1 MLRLNID
8 VAPKKGDTMKIERV
22 ERVLVNKKIGEDIM
36 IDIKREIKELE
47 ILHKRI
53 ENLLKNSEDEY

>member
-1 MLRLNID
+1 VLRLNID
-8 VAPKKGDTMKIERV
+8 IALKKGDTMKIERV